1 MSSADRASLT
11 LTRASRRGQHGC
23 APITR
28 ENPSGPRRGAAGRG
42 GSAGR
47 TGLARGRVAAG
58 RRRTRVEEDDGAQA
72 AELRLVHLH
81 VPHLGHQLRQHPAG
95 KRGQASGQTAPSPR
109 NPGGPGSPVWARRA
123 AETVT
128 ANPGAAACPVPPRR
142 WAPLLSLKRVCAWDL
157 FLGTWGLKWD
167 LVTAGVSQSPGR
179 RGQGPPAQ
187 GPAGPGVHRPR
198 GPPGCRRARSLR
210 PSPGTT
216 ALESMSP
223 APSPLQGGS
232 VPLLSSATDQTPTT
246 VTSPAAGN
254 HGSASWCEAG
264 AAFLNILGT
273 CPLGWL
279 LWGTNAAPR
288 CPLGWHFCTRAVKG
302 PATACSRD
310 TPGSV
315 YTSACPRCMAQAGRS
330 GAALC
335 PTCSIPRGSPV
346 PAGIPGVTGGG
357 GLAPLP
363 LQSSCSQGS
372 PGTPPASSSLACSFP
387 RATPGL
393 RPLSS
398 ASRSGWLS

>member
-1 MSSADRASLT
+1 MGFVSGNLGA
-11 LTRASRRGQHGC
+11 
-23 APITR
+23 
-28 ENPSGPRRGAAGRG
+28 EVGPRDSRGEPEPWTSG
-42 GSAGR
+42 
-47 TGLARGRVAAG
+47 ARS
-58 RRRTRVEEDDGAQA
+58 T
-72 AELRLVHLH
+72 
-81 VPHLGHQLRQHPAG
+81 
-95 KRGQASGQTAPSPR
+95 
-109 NPGGPGSPVWARRA
+109 GPGARR
-123 AETVT
+123 
-128 ANPGAAACPVPPRR
+128 PR
-142 WAPLLSLKRVCAWDL
+142 
-157 FLGTWGLKWD
+157 
-167 LVTAGVSQSPGR
+167 
-179 RGQGPPAQ
+179 GPPAQ
-187 GPAGPGVHRPR
+187 GPAGLQAGTQPQAEPGHHSPRVH
-198 GPPGCRRARSLR
+198 GKA
-210 PSPGTT
+210 
-216 ALESMSP
+216 MSP

>member
-1 MSSADRASLT
+1 M
-11 LTRASRRGQHGC
+11 
-23 APITR
+23 
-28 ENPSGPRRGAAGRG
+28 
-42 GSAGR
+42 
-47 TGLARGRVAAG
+47 
-58 RRRTRVEEDDGAQA
+58 
-72 AELRLVHLH
+72 
-81 VPHLGHQLRQHPAG
+81 
-95 KRGQASGQTAPSPR
+95 
-109 NPGGPGSPVWARRA
+109 
-123 AETVT
+123 
-128 ANPGAAACPVPPRR
+128 
-142 WAPLLSLKRVCAWDL
+142 
-157 FLGTWGLKWD
+157 
-167 LVTAGVSQSPGR
+167 TAGVSQSPGR

-187 GPAGPGVHRPR
+187 GPAGLQAGTQPEAEPGHHSPRVH
-198 GPPGCRRARSLR
+198 GKA
-210 PSPGTT
+210 
-216 ALESMSP
+216 MSP

-232 VPLLSSATDQTPTT
+232 VPLLSSATYQTPTT

-357 GLAPLP
+357 GPRSPPPSKLLFSGLAWDPSCLLLPGLLLPTCHTWAAPPFQRFP
-363 LQSSCSQGS
+363 LQLAELTPRSSGLIGKASQTQERAA
-372 PGTPPASSSLACSFP
+372 PICLACSTIEP
-387 RATPGL
+387 
-393 RPLSS
+393 
-398 ASRSGWLS
+398 